1 MKNLWNAVSFV
12 AVVNLLALLMFVG
25 WLWQSGR
32 LSADRVQ
39 HMRDVLA
46 MTVEQEQAAE
56 ADAAEVARR
65 EAEAADEADRRENPP
80 LPSAVQ
86 VNHDRRLD
94 DRGAQS
100 LRRVRDEN
108 RQLMAQ
114 LEQQRAQLAQREAA
128 FDARQQAWMDDIA
141 AERQRKLDEQFQQTV
156 GLYESAKP
164 KLAKQWMLE
173 LVDGGDLEQVVAYL
187 DAMNP
192 RAASKILNE
201 FKGDE
206 DAALAT
212 ELLERLRRFGTGAE
226 AAEDPSH
233 DERIANA
240 DQS

>member
-12 AVVNLLALLMFVG
+12 AVVNLLTLLMFVG

-32 LSADRVQ
+32 LNGDRVQ
-39 HMRDVLA
+39 QIRELFA
-46 MTVEQEQAAE
+46 MTIDQAAE
-56 ADAAEVARR
+56 ADAAAEEVAER
-65 EAEAADEADRRENPP
+65 EAEAADEAARRENPP
-80 LPSAVQ
+80 LPSGVQ
-86 VNHDRRLD
+86 VRHDQRID
-94 DRGAQS
+94 DRDAQA

-114 LEQQRAQLAQREAA
+114 LERQRAQLAQREQA
-128 FDARQQAWMDDIA
+128 FRARQQAWSDDID
-141 AERQRKLDEQFQQTV
+141 AERKRKLDEQFQQAV

-173 LVDGGDLEQVVAYL
+173 LVDAGELVQVVAYL

-201 FKGDE
+201 FKGDD

-212 ELLERLRRFGTGAE
+212 ELLERLRTFGTGAE